1 MAKKITKEPN
11 IKRYKAKCPICE
23 CEFEF
28 DTTDANWYLRST
40 TNANSWGVL
49 SSTLSHIECSVRCPT
64 CDTVIEDMQTEI

>member
-28 DTTDANWYLRST
+28 ETTDADWYLDKTS
-40 TNANSWGVL
+40 NANPWGGL
-49 SSTLSHIECSVRCPT
+49 SSTLSHIECIVRCPT
-64 CDTVIEDMQTEI
+64 CDTIIKDMQTEI

>member
-28 DTTDANWYLRST
+28 YTTDAEWD
-40 TNANSWGVL
+40 
-49 SSTLSHIECSVRCPT
+49 IEEETDAIGNVCRTDTRCIVDCPT
-64 CDTVIEDMQTEI
+64 CKTTLNKCERIEK